1 MGERYGQ
8 FMPPSGRVGTA
19 LRAGTSAF
27 RALSFD
33 TLRGNRRV
41 RIRALSVTSQIS
53 PSCEERAQV
62 ERLLADPL
70 FSQSKRYGAFLR
82 YVTERALSNAQ
93 EPLTERHLGVGIFG
107 RPPNYDTDA
116 DPIVRVTA
124 SELRKRLA
132 HYYEDPAHA
141 GEIRV
146 LIHKGSYV
154 AEFVAPGTPPP
165 PVEVVAP
172 QVVSAAPAQA
182 TEPTTE
188 TRWRLNGH
196 RWYYVAGLAG
206 FCIVVAVF
214 VWIVRPRPSAFDLF
228 WAPVLDGP
236 HDVVLSFPQFSDHVH
251 LEGVDNPKLTWSDP
265 LTLSP
270 DPMAVT
276 WTQYARRLVH
286 VSDLSVAC
294 RISEFL
300 GSKGKHTV
308 VKGEHDLTMHDLRE
322 APAVILGG
330 LANQWTTRFLPQ
342 ARFTFAGEGSV
353 RFIRDLQKPESRQW
367 SFDAKVPS
375 NNREKDL
382 IIISRVSD
390 SVSGRV
396 TVLAGGFSVWGTDA
410 AVELLTDPNQMKR
423 VLAGVPLKW
432 DSRNVQIALE
442 CSVVNRESGIPR
454 FLAAHYW

>member
-1 MGERYGQ
+1 MGERYGR
-8 FMPPSGRVGTA
+8 FMPHSGRVGTA

-33 TLRGNRRV
+33 TRRGNRRV

-196 RWYYVAGLAG
+196 R
-206 FCIVVAVF
+206 
-214 VWIVRPRPSAFDLF
+214 
-228 WAPVLDGP
+228 
-236 HDVVLSFPQFSDHVH
+236 
-251 LEGVDNPKLTWSDP
+251 
-265 LTLSP
+265 
-270 DPMAVT
+270 
-276 WTQYARRLVH
+276 
-286 VSDLSVAC
+286 
-294 RISEFL
+294 
-300 GSKGKHTV
+300 
-308 VKGEHDLTMHDLRE
+308 
-322 APAVILGG
+322 
-330 LANQWTTRFLPQ
+330 
-342 ARFTFAGEGSV
+342 
-353 RFIRDLQKPESRQW
+353 
-367 SFDAKVPS
+367 
-375 NNREKDL
+375 
-382 IIISRVSD
+382 
-390 SVSGRV
+390 
-396 TVLAGGFSVWGTDA
+396 
-410 AVELLTDPNQMKR
+410 
-423 VLAGVPLKW
+423 
-432 DSRNVQIALE
+432 
-442 CSVVNRESGIPR
+442 
-454 FLAAHYW
+454 

>member
-1 MGERYGQ
+1 MT
-8 FMPPSGRVGTA
+8 P
-19 LRAGTSAF
+19 
-27 RALSFD
+27 
-33 TLRGNRRV
+33 
-41 RIRALSVTSQIS
+41 QIS
-53 PSCEERAQV
+53 SPCEERAQV
-62 ERLLADPL
+62 ERLLADPS

-82 YVTERALSNAQ
+82 YVSERALSNAQ
-93 EPLTERHLGVGIFG
+93 EPVTERHLGVEIFG
-107 RPPNYDTDA
+107 RPPNYETDA

-141 GEIRV
+141 GELRV

-154 AEFVAPGTPPP
+154 AEFVAPGTQPP
-165 PVEVVAP
+165 PVELAAP
-172 QVVSAAPAQA
+172 QVVSAAPAQG

-188 TRWRLNGH
+188 TRWHLKGH
-196 RWYYVAGLAG
+196 RWYYVAGLVG
-206 FCIVVAVF
+206 FCMVVAVL
-214 VWIVRPRPSAFDLF
+214 VWIARPQPSAFDLF

-236 HDVVLSFPQFSDHVH
+236 HDVVLSIPQFSDHVH

-265 LTLSP
+265 LTPSP

-276 WTQYARRLVH
+276 WTQYAKSLVH

-300 GSKGKHTV
+300 GSKGKHAV

-330 LANQWTTRFLPQ
+330 LANQWTTRLLPQ

-410 AVELLTDPNQMKR
+410 AVELLTDPYLMKTALGHAP
-423 VLAGVPLKW
+423 VKW
-432 DSRNVQIALE
+432 NSRNVQIALE

-454 FLAAHYW
+454 FLAAHSW